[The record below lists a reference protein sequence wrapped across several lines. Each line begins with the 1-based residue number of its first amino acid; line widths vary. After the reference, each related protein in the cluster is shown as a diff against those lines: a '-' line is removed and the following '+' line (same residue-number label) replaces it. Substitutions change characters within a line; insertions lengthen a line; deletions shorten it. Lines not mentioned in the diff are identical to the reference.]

1 MPGHGAWVLK
11 QENGIADTNLQNSVL
26 AAVRRTGWRDK
37 PGDRETSWDATAILY
52 MSNNG
57 ILDGDGSQGEE
68 KGMDGRTLG
77 GFMLA
82 NLVTDRT
89 GQRGLVG

>member
-1 MPGHGAWVLK
+1 
-11 QENGIADTNLQNSVL
+11 
-26 AAVRRTGWRDK
+26 
-37 PGDRETSWDATAILY
+37 

-89 GQRGLVG
+89 GQRGRVG